1 MANIVT
7 SFVTELLPN
16 WMERKARR
24 ERLEPAAA
32 ETAAAFPPTDQNER
46 ARQSRPAPPRVHRPK
61 SPPSHWRASS
71 M

>member
-7 SFVTELLPN
+7 SIVTELLPN
-16 WMERKARR
+16 WMERKAHR
-24 ERLEPAAA
+24 ERLEPVPV
-32 ETAAAFPPTDQNER
+32 ETAAAASQPDPNER
-46 ARQSRPAPPRVHRPK
+46 GCLSRPAPPRVHRPK